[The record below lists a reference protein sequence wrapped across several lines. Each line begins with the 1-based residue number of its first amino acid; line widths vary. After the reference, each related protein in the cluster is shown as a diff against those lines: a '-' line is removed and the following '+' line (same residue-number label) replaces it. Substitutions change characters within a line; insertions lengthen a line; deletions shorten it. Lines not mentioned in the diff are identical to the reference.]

1 MPSLEP
7 LMTLTAKLQ
16 FEMIGATPS
25 GFRLDVP
32 FTGTA
37 TSPHWEGELPIAGTD
52 YVTVRGDKRN
62 GLDIRARMGSGE
74 DVVSYRAV
82 GIGSDDGVQELLTFE
97 TASETF
103 GWLNGTTA
111 VAVGTVDGADLTL
124 EVFQVK
130 P

>member
-7 LMTLTAKLQ
+7 LMTLTAKLE
-16 FEMIGATPS
+16 FKVIGGTPS

-37 TSPHWEGELPIAGTD
+37 TSSHWEGELPIEGVD

-62 GLDIRARMGSGE
+62 GLDIRARMGTG
-74 DVVSYRAV
+74 DDIVSYRAL
-82 GIGSDDGVQELLTFE
+82 GIGSDDGVQELLLFE

-103 GWLNGTTA
+103 GWLNGVTA
-111 VAVGTVDGADLTL
+111 VAVGTVDGDSLTL
-124 EVFQVK
+124 EVFQVTS
-130 P
+130 